1 MKDLSNENIIHV
13 KNGEIEYLQFRRL
26 LEYKDILTHCF
37 TLRNLDFSG
46 YDRYEK
52 DKEKV
57 EDSYQKICKELNIE
71 YKNLCRPKQ
80 THTDVVKKIEDGDE
94 GIYKEKFFDVDG
106 LVTDKKNK
114 ALVFCFADCTPLLF
128 FDPVKKVISNV
139 HSGWRGT
146 LQTIGRNAVNKM
158 IEDYNCKPEDII
170 CCIGPTIRKCHFEV
184 DEDVKDLFYNKF
196 KDEINIEK
204 YIETMNTTGTK
215 LQWIKQTVEV
225 KPLGDPQH
233 KSKYYIDTVGINKS
247 VLLNLGLKC
256 ENIIDSKICSVCE
269 EEKVHSYRAHGEDSG
284 RNISIMELI

>member
-1 MKDLSNENIIHV
+1 MKDLSNENIVHV
-13 KNGEIEYLQFRRL
+13 KSGNIEYLQFKKL

-46 YDRYEK
+46 YDKYKEN
-52 DKEKV
+52 KEKV
-57 EDSYQKICKELNIE
+57 EDSYNKICKELNIE

-80 THTDVVKKIEDGDE
+80 THIDIVKKIEDGDE

-106 LVTDKKNK
+106 LVTNKKDK

-128 FDPVKKVISNV
+128 FDPTKKVISNV

-158 IEDYNCKPEDII
+158 IDEYNCNPKDII

-196 KDEINIEK
+196 KDEMDINK
-204 YIETMNTTGTK
+204 YIECKNRSYAAQEENIFVGAD
-215 LQWIKQTVEV
+215 
-225 KPLGDPQH
+225 DPVRP
-233 KSKYYIDTVGINKS
+233 KYHIDTVGINKEI
-247 VLLNLGLKC
+247 LLKLGLKE
-256 ENIIDSKICSVCE
+256 ENIIDSGICSVCDE
-269 EEKVHSYRAHGEDSG
+269 DKIHSYRAHGENSG
-284 RNISIMELI
+284 RNITIMELI